1 MDWMMVMFDAATA
14 GTALVAR
21 EVGLPGQSTRDAK
34 LEDFMANDP
43 EGFGV
48 TIISMVIVMLAL
60 VIIYFVFKAI
70 GPVIDRTKALK
81 AKPHAGEGRPAG
93 VGVAAK
99 GKDDKQVAAAIGL
112 ALYQHLQ
119 AAREDEVISLTIKEI
134 SRRYSPWNDKGYAV
148 MNNQVAWRNGRK

>member
-1 MDWMMVMFDAATA
+1 M
-14 GTALVAR
+14 
-21 EVGLPGQSTRDAK
+21 
-34 LEDFMANDP
+34 
-43 EGFGV
+43 
-48 TIISMVIVMLAL
+48 
-60 VIIYFVFKAI
+60 
-70 GPVIDRTKALK
+70 IDRTKALK

-93 VGVAAK
+93 IGVTVK

>member
-21 EVGLPGQSTRDAK
+21 AVGLPGQSARDAK

-70 GPVIDRTKALK
+70 GPVIVRT
-81 AKPHAGEGRPAG
+81 
-93 VGVAAK
+93 
-99 GKDDKQVAAAIGL
+99 
-112 ALYQHLQ
+112 
-119 AAREDEVISLTIKEI
+119 
-134 SRRYSPWNDKGYAV
+134 
-148 MNNQVAWRNGRK
+148 

>member
-1 MDWMMVMFDAATA
+1 MDWMTVMFDAATA
-14 GTALVAR
+14 GTALVAQ
-21 EVGLPGQSTRDAK
+21 EVGLPGQAARDAK

-43 EGFGV
+43 EGLGV

-70 GPVIDRTKALK
+70 GPVIDKTKALK
-81 AKPHAGEGRPAG
+81 SKPHAGEGRPAG
-93 VGVAAK
+93 IGVTAK

-119 AAREDEVISLTIKEI
+119 AAREDEVISLTLKEI
-134 SRRYSPWNDKGYAV
+134 SRRNSPWNDKGFGV
-148 MNNQVAWRNGRK
+148 MNNHVAWRNGRK